1 MSRIEEITGAKAGE
15 SVVLS
20 PALTIITNGF
30 SHNVT
35 GLVNSVREADKTIVV
50 YDHNVPAGLPEES
63 KVFGEI
69 LKFAKD
75 NGIEFRQAKGIA
87 QKWLMETDRIKAGD
101 LVIGGTR
108 HTSIVGS
115 VGAMGVGLSHTEL
128 ARVLESGEYH
138 LIVPETVGVAVSG
151 ALTGEAGI
159 IDAALSFL
167 SEAGDISGK
176 AVEFIGGDLTQHEKE
191 VLCEMATDT
200 GALTA
205 FMVDEGEAQLTL
217 DLGRVVP
224 MLRTPC
230 SGIFEQTAAGFMK
243 AEELDAETIDA
254 GQIGGM
260 NGGDIEDLR
269 LAASLIEGHELKRG
283 FRLSICPST
292 SLVYLKALEEGLI
305 TKFIDYKA
313 QIQAAGDHD
322 IVPQGAGAMG
332 NGETLLTTGL
342 YTYSGAMGCDDANIY
357 TASVETIM
365 RASYADEG
373 R

>member
-15 SVVLS
+15 SVVLC

-30 SHNVT
+30 SHHVT
-35 GLVNSVREADKTIVV
+35 GLVTRVREADKTIVV

-75 NGIEFRQAKGIA
+75 NDIEFRQAKGIA

-138 LIVPETVGVAVSG
+138 LIVPETVGVAVCG

-176 AVEFIGGDLTQHEKE
+176 AVEFIGGELTQHEKE

-230 SGIFEQTAAGFMK
+230 SGLLEQTAAGFMK
-243 AEELDAETIDA
+243 AEELGTETIDA

-269 LAASLIEGHELKRG
+269 LAASLIEGHTLTRG

-322 IVPQGAGAMG
+322 IVPQGAGAVG

-342 YTYSGAMGCDDANIY
+342 YTYSGAMGCDDAKIY